1 MKQQATAA
9 HAGGEAP
16 EASKEEVVE
25 SITGLLRRRM
35 RAKRIIAPVFRDMD
49 IDKTGF
55 LNYDDFDA
63 ALRRLG
69 IEAPKEHIRW
79 VCESIDGDGGGY
91 IDYNDFATAVSG
103 DAAADEDGY
112 FSSELKLAAS
122 KLVDQ
127 PPPAAVRP
135 RPATSPR
142 QRMHASNLPAAEP
155 QLSRRPSCAPRSPS
169 PPEPTV
175 DARMQAAVAAA
186 AALRDA
192 AAEARAKEREAA
204 AIVAAAAAARAAERA
219 ERRKVQEGEHQLK
232 KVVEQIGARV
242 GLLGSVG
249 ALFRRTERSPAVI
262 KVADIT
268 KAFENTAV
276 KMTEQT
282 RENFYR
288 ELGLEH
294 LSELPYRDFVR
305 TLLDVTGID
314 AGAAKA
320 EPPLAI
326 EALTGRAREA
336 ELRDAQVTAAKP
348 RAPGESRDPRFKRM
362 MEAVERRGQVGSVY
376 LEANRLVPPA
386 SPRAAKGHL
395 TTEERLAAI
404 VGMRKLREKVVA
416 SKESFAQTPL
426 EGGDGVERGALSYNE
441 FGEALRFWEP
451 RLTKREVH
459 GFCSLIDV
467 KGGGEVD
474 MYEFARIIES
484 EQADLENLAHVPFSA
499 CKLVE
504 RYERE
509 HPTEKGTSQWPP
521 TRYGYTPA
529 AKMGIQAREL
539 LQGGPNSAYYVTEDE
554 RFRPTMSQ
562 TRTPEWQMAKTS
574 LAAQRHAVRLQNI
587 RVNQAREARVG
598 RELDKKCDRKAELR
612 YNAIFGQK
620 MRYLYSIAK
629 EERTRLK

>member
-1 MKQQATAA
+1 
-9 HAGGEAP
+9 
-16 EASKEEVVE
+16 
-25 SITGLLRRRM
+25 
-35 RAKRIIAPVFRDMD
+35 
-49 IDKTGF
+49 
-55 LNYDDFDA
+55 
-63 ALRRLG
+63 
-69 IEAPKEHIRW
+69 
-79 VCESIDGDGGGY
+79 
-91 IDYNDFATAVSG
+91 
-103 DAAADEDGY
+103 
-112 FSSELKLAAS
+112 
-122 KLVDQ
+122 
-127 PPPAAVRP
+127 
-135 RPATSPR
+135 
-142 QRMHASNLPAAEP
+142 MHASNLPAAEP
-155 QLSRRPSCAPRSPS
+155 QLSRRPSCAPPS
-169 PPEPTV
+169 PRSPEPTV
-175 DARMQAAVAAA
+175 DARLEAAVAAA
-186 AALRDA
+186 ATLRDA
-192 AAEARAKEREAA
+192 AAEARAKEREEA

-219 ERRKVQEGEHQLK
+219 ERRKAHEGEQALK

-249 ALFRRTERSPAVI
+249 ALFRRTDRSPAVI

-268 KAFENTAV
+268 KAFERTSV
-276 KMTEQT
+276 PMSEQT
-282 RENFYR
+282 RANFYR
-288 ELGLEH
+288 ELGLEN

-305 TLLDVTGID
+305 SLLDVTGID
-314 AGAAKA
+314 AGAAKEEQPSA
-320 EPPLAI
+320 VEVLSGP
-326 EALTGRAREA
+326 ALLNATLNAKT
-336 ELRDAQVTAAKP
+336 TAAKP
-348 RAPGESRDPRFKRM
+348 RAPGESRDPRFTRM

-386 SPRAAKGHL
+386 SPRAAKGHI
-395 TTEERLAAI
+395 TREERLAAI

-416 SKESFAQTPL
+416 AKESFAQTPL
-426 EGGDGVERGALSYNE
+426 EGGDRVERGALSYDE

-451 RLTKREVH
+451 RLTQREVH

-474 MYEFARIIES
+474 MYEFAKVIEA
-484 EQADLENLAHVPFSA
+484 EQAELEQFGVPFSA

-529 AKMGIQAREL
+529 ANFGIQAREL

-587 RVNQAREARVG
+587 RQAQAREARTG
-598 RELDKKCDRKAELR
+598 RELDKQCDRKAEGR

-620 MRYLYSIAK
+620 MRYLYSIAR